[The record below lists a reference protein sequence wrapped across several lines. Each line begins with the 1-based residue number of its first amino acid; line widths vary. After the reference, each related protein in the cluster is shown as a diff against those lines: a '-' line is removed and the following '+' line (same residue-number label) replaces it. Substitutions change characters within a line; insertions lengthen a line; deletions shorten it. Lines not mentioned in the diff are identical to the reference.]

1 MKVGLVHGSLAR
13 IGGGEKVAIGFLEAM
28 NNMGIVPTLFSGDEK
43 LNADIIKKIFG
54 KKLEFEHVKVGTVRL
69 RSFMG
74 LYRNTVPRLFTT
86 KMSGF
91 DLAVDTSGLN
101 IAPIIKPRKMIRY
114 VHNPIMHRL
123 REVERKGAFWSAY
136 RLPYEI
142 VSRRI
147 PENCILL
154 ANSKFTSNRIKE
166 EWGRESSVLYPP
178 VELKRPGDKEE
189 QVLSVGRFSFEKRY
203 EEVVRLAEAMPA
215 MKFIICGA
223 LYDRAYYEKIATLA
237 ASRENILLKPDVPDA
252 ELGLLLAKSRF
263 FLHAMRNED
272 FGIALVEAMSCGC
285 IPVVHRSGG
294 PEEIIGDEALT
305 FNEIGEVPSIIS
317 SVAGRE
323 EKISAMM
330 VQKASEFSYENF
342 VSRAEQEIKKALS

>member
-13 IGGGEKVAIGFLEAM
+13 MGGGERVAIGFLEAM
-28 NNMGIVPTLFSGDEK
+28 NNMGIVPRLFSGDEE
-43 LNADIIKKIFG
+43 LDGEMVKKIFG
-54 KKLEFEHVKVGTVRL
+54 KRFDFEHVKVGTVRL

-91 DLAVDTSGLN
+91 DLVIDTSGLN
-101 IAPIIKPRKMIRY
+101 IAPIIKPKKMIRY
-114 VHNPIMHRL
+114 VHNPVMHRL
-123 REVERKGAFWSAY
+123 REVEREGAFWSVY
-136 RLPYEI
+136 RLPYEV

-147 PENCILL
+147 PRNCILL
-154 ANSKFTSNRIKE
+154 ANSKFTSSRIEK
-166 EWGRESSVLYPP
+166 EWGREASVLYPP
-178 VELKRPGDKEE
+178 VELKMPRDKER
-189 QVLSVGRFSFEKRY
+189 QVVSVGRFSFEKRY
-203 EEVVRLAEAMPA
+203 EEIIRLAEAMPS

-223 LYDRAYYEKIATLA
+223 LYDRAYYEKIAALA
-237 ASRENILLKPDVPDA
+237 AGRENVLLRPDVPNA
-252 ELGLLLAKSRF
+252 ELELLLAKSRF

-294 PEEIIGDEALT
+294 PMEIVGDEALT
-305 FNEIGEVPSIIS
+305 FSEIGEIPSIIS

-323 EKISAMM
+323 EEISSTMM
-330 VQKASEFSYENF
+330 QKASKFSYESF
-342 VSRAEQEIKKALS
+342 VSRAELEIKKALI

>member
-1 MKVGLVHGSLAR
+1 MKVALVHGSLAR

-28 NNMGIVPTLFSGDEK
+28 NNMGLVPRLFSGDEE
-43 LNADIIKKIFG
+43 LDGGTIRKIFG
-54 KKLEFEHVKVGTVRL
+54 KQVDFEHVKVGTVRL

-91 DLAVDTSGLN
+91 DLVVDTSGLN
-101 IAPIIKPRKMIRY
+101 IAPIIKPRRMIRY

-142 VSRRI
+142 ISRRI

-154 ANSKFTSNRIKE
+154 ANSNFTSSRIKE
-166 EWGRESSVLYPP
+166 EWGRDSSVLYPP
-178 VELKRPGDKEE
+178 VELKMPGDKVR
-189 QVLSVGRFSFEKRY
+189 QVVSVGRFSFEKRY

-223 LYDRAYYEKIATLA
+223 LYDRAYYEKIATQVA
-237 ASRENILLKPDVPDA
+237 GRENILLMPDVPDA
-252 ELGLLLAKSRF
+252 DLEILLAKSRF

-272 FGIALVEAMSCGC
+272 FGIAIVEAMSCGC

-294 PEEIIGDEALT
+294 PKEIVGDEALT
-305 FNEIGEVPSIIS
+305 FSEIKEVPSIIS

-323 EKISAMM
+323 DEISATMM
-330 VQKASEFSYENF
+330 RKASEFSYANF
-342 VSRAEQEIKKALS
+342 VSRAEQEMKKVLS